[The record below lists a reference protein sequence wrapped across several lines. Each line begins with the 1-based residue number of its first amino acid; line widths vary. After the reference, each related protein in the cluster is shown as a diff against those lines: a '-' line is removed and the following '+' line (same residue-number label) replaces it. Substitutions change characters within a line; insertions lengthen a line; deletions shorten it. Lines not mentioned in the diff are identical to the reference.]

1 MYRGSCGAL
10 QGTAPHLA
18 RETSQSVDAE
28 PDIQALGADVD
39 PFNQQRHYARLLG
52 RKEFL
57 PQRIELVQRGAGI
70 SLGDVVGMDA
80 STLPRPGHDLGL
92 AEHGA
97 QLVDDGRLKLTRGHA
112 ADRARPSAMLQHRL
126 ADIVAVEL
134 AIIAGV
140 RRREGGAIGPEQQPL
155 QQRGRL
161 GAGAGST
168 LAGAL
173 LQDRVDFVPNG
184 AVDDG
189 IMLAG
194 IAIAL
199 GRWLPATINLN

>member
-1 MYRGSCGAL
+1 
-10 QGTAPHLA
+10 
-18 RETSQSVDAE
+18 
-28 PDIQALGADVD
+28 
-39 PFNQQRHYARLLG
+39 
-52 RKEFL
+52 
-57 PQRIELVQRGAGI
+57 
-70 SLGDVVGMDA
+70 
-80 STLPRPGHDLGL
+80 
-92 AEHGA
+92 
-97 QLVDDGRLKLTRGHA
+97 
-112 ADRARPSAMLQHRL
+112 MLQHRL

-134 AIIAGV
+134 APFARV
-140 RRREGGAIGPEQQPL
+140 RRRKRRPIGTVEQPF
-155 QQRGRL
+155 QQGGRL